1 MPVNKQ
7 FDFGVSQSGL
17 PHQSFDFSN
26 ISRAQLQYP
35 LDLESE
41 GALRSVLA
49 NIVRELN
56 EPKSVVLASGATS
69 FVVSSNVMVV
79 SASALVTI
87 ATITE
92 GYEGQILTLIFLD
105 GNVTITDDPAG
116 TVNTVN
122 LSAAFTSTANDVM
135 QLVFQNRSW
144 REVSRSTN

>member
-7 FDFGVSQSGL
+7 FDFGVSQSGF

-26 ISRAQLQYP
+26 VSRAQLQYP

-69 FVVSSNVMVV
+69 FVASSNVMVV

-105 GNVTITDDPAG
+105 ANVTLTDTG
-116 TVNTVN
+116 TGANNTFN
-122 LSAAFTSTANDVM
+122 LSAAFTSTANDTI
-135 QLVFQNRSW
+135 QFVFRNRSW
-144 REVSRSTN
+144 FETSRSVN